1 MSISQTEHTASQDIR
16 RQPDEVR
23 TYKYYAGGAW
33 RAAANGQVFAV
44 HEPFSGHVY
53 AAVAACGRADAQLAV
68 NAAADAFPA
77 WSETT
82 PADRARCFL
91 KAGEIVKRRRAEI
104 AEILA
109 RETGST
115 ISFAT
120 FQQDLVAATLQQ
132 AAGWVFLPKGE
143 VLQTNQPGLHSIGV
157 RRPLGVVAS
166 FTPWNGANVL
176 SWRAVISPVA
186 AGNTVVVKPSEFAP
200 ISAGLMLAEIAEE
213 AGFPKGVINVVSH
226 APGAAGEIADVFF
239 ESPDVR
245 VINLI
250 GGVKTARMLA
260 ERAGRTLK
268 RTVLELGGYNPM
280 IILDDVEVDYAVRT
294 ATFGSFFH
302 QGQICLNTR
311 RIIIQRTIYAEFL
324 EKFVARTKTL
334 PSGDPLNPKTLI
346 GPLITRAALELV
358 DGRVKEAVAKGAT
371 LQTGGTFEG
380 QIYQPTILT
389 DVPLDTAVANE
400 ETFGPVVVV
409 EVVDTP
415 EEAIAAANR
424 TMYGLTSSILAGD
437 TYKAFEMAPTI
448 LAGIV
453 NVNSPT
459 VNDEIHAPMG
469 GVRDSGWG
477 RTGPESLND
486 FTDVIWTNA
495 HSDQRQYPF

>member
-1 MSISQTEHTASQDIR
+1 MGNPSG
-16 RQPDEVR
+16 DEPMTV
-23 TYKYYAGGAW
+23 TPGDVKQYGYFADNQW
-33 RAAANGQVFAV
+33 RHDEQNRLFDV
-44 HEPFSGHVY
+44 HEPYTGKLF
-53 AAVAACGRADAQLAV
+53 ARVAAGSRADARVAV
-68 NAAADAFPA
+68 DAASKAFTP
-77 WSETT
+77 WSET
-82 PADRARCFL
+82 PPVEKARLFL
-91 KAGEIVKRRRAEI
+91 KAAEIVKRRRSEI
-104 AEILA
+104 AEALA

-120 FQQDLVAATLQQ
+120 FQQDLVFATLQE
-132 AAGWVFLPKGE
+132 AAGWVFRPKGE

-166 FTPWNGANVL
+166 FTPWNGANIL

-186 AGNTVVVKPSEFAP
+186 AGNTVVVKPSEFSP

-268 RTVLELGGYNPM
+268 RTTMELGGYNPM
-280 IILDDVEVDYAVRT
+280 IILDDVDVDYAVRT

-311 RIIIQRTIYAEFL
+311 GIIIQRKIYDEFL
-324 EKFVARTKTL
+324 AKFVARTKTL
-334 PSGDPLNPKTLI
+334 PLGDPLNPKTLI
-346 GPLITRAALELV
+346 GPLITRAAVELV
-358 DGRVKEAVAKGAT
+358 DGRVKEALAKGAK
-371 LQTGGTFEG
+371 LHTGGTFEG
-380 QIYQPTILT
+380 QIYQPTILSN
-389 DVPLDTAVANE
+389 VSLDLEVANE

-409 EVVDTP
+409 EVVDTA
-415 EEAIAAANR
+415 EQAVEAANR
-424 TMYGLTSSILAGD
+424 TMYGLSSSILSGD
-437 TYKAFEMAPTI
+437 TYKAFELAPRI

-453 NVNSPT
+453 NVNSAT

-477 RTGPESLND
+477 RTGPDSLKE
-486 FTDVIWTNA
+486 FQDVIWINS
-495 HSDQRQYPF
+495 HSAQRQYPI

>member
-1 MSISQTEHTASQDIR
+1 MPSIPNDSKEY
-16 RQPDEVR
+16 E
-23 TYKYYAGGAW
+23 YFAGGEW
-33 RAAANGQVFAV
+33 RKAADNKTFEV
-44 HEPFSGHVY
+44 HEPYTGNLF
-53 AAVAACGRADAQLAV
+53 ARVAAGSRADARIAV
-68 NAAADAFPA
+68 DAAAKAYPA
-77 WSETT
+77 WSETM
-82 PADRARCFL
+82 PAEKARLFL
-91 KAGEIVKRRRAEI
+91 KASEIVKRRRSEI
-104 AEILA
+104 AEVLA

-132 AAGWVFLPKGE
+132 VAGWVFLPKGE
-143 VLQTNQPGLHSIGV
+143 VLETSLAGTHSIGV
-157 RRPLGVVAS
+157 RRALGVVAS

-200 ISAGLMLAEIAEE
+200 VSAGVMLAEVAEE
-213 AGFPKGVINVVSH
+213 AGFPAGVINVITH
-226 APGAAGEIADVFF
+226 APGAAAGIADEFF
-239 ESPDVR
+239 DRPEVR

-268 RTVLELGGYNPM
+268 RTVLELGGFNPM
-280 IILDDVEVDYAVRT
+280 IILDDVDMEYAVRS

-311 RIIIQRTIYAEFL
+311 RIIIQRKIYDEFL
-324 EKFVARTKTL
+324 TKFVARTKTL
-334 PSGDPLNPKTLI
+334 PSGDPLNPKTII
-346 GPLITRAALELV
+346 GPIITRDAV
-358 DGRVKEAVAKGAT
+358 KMIDDRVKEAVSRGAKAHTGAK
-371 LQTGGTFEG
+371 FDG
-380 QIYQPTILT
+380 QIYFPTILT
-389 DVPLDTAVANE
+389 DVPLDAAIANE

-409 EVVDTP
+409 EAVDTP

-424 TMYGLTSSILAGD
+424 TMYGLTSSIFSGN
-437 TYKAFEMAPTI
+437 TYRAFEMAPKV

-453 NVNSPT
+453 NINSPT

-477 RTGPESLND
+477 RTGPRSLDD
-486 FTDVIWTNA
+486 FSDVIWINS
-495 HSDQRQYPF
+495 HSGQRKYPF